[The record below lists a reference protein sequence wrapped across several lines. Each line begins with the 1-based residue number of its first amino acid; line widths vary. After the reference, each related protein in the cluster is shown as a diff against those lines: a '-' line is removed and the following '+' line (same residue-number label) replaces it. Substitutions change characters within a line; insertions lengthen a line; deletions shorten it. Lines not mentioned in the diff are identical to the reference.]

1 MNDYDLD
8 EFKVYLLK
16 TFKAFINFCEQHGLT
31 YYAAFGTALGAIRH
45 QGFHG
50 MTMWMSI
57 CLVKTTIGC

>member
-45 QGFHG
+45 QGF
-50 MTMWMSI
+50 I
-57 CLVKTTIGC
+57 IG